1 MLDQKVDDDGCE
13 QAWLSHP
20 RVGATLFFPGDRLH
34 CVLPSAP
41 PPEAPSAA
49 TAAAATIATATA
61 TAGKGKKG
69 KKRARVAV
77 DAPAAALGALTPSA
91 AQPQRVTLMIGFWG
105 KPVHKACKREAYD
118 ACGPVPKASEACTW
132 PATLS
137 LPNDKKQ
144 SRRDIDQACAAA
156 REQPPP
162 CYAVPCIDG
171 SPWQRIKGSGEGAR
185 FASPPEARN
194 HRFFVERLS
203 EFREVVCTP
212 PPVDG

>member
-1 MLDQKVDDDGCE
+1 MLDTPSPVCP
-13 QAWLSHP
+13 HP
-20 RVGATLFFPGDRLH
+20 A
-34 CVLPSAP
+34 
-41 PPEAPSAA
+41 
-49 TAAAATIATATA
+49 
-61 TAGKGKKG
+61 
-69 KKRARVAV
+69 
-77 DAPAAALGALTPSA
+77 DADADADVSCRPPAAIAILLLLLFPFLFRPS
-91 AQPQRVTLMIGFWG
+91 
-105 KPVHKACKREAYD
+105 
-118 ACGPVPKASEACTW
+118 
-132 PATLS
+132 TLS

-194 HRFFVERLS
+194 HRFFVGGLG